1 MKKALSLL
9 LALAMTMGLLGGSA
23 LAEDLPALDAPAPQ
37 APAVWAYD
45 ALADAYAMGMLDDD
59 YATYIESPLTM
70 EQLDGLTAIVADKLA
85 LLDLPENELAP
96 YELVIDATRG
106 GVMSALYQ
114 EAAAYSLPGIEADPA
129 MYLTQLGVVKG
140 GANGELYLDRPC
152 TFQEAM
158 VMAERLVLAVYDLC
172 DAGSRGLLWKAVN
185 GDNTLYLL
193 GTIHVDRSNV
203 YPLHKSL
210 RDAVAASQEVIFE
223 VDFNNAEDM
232 ATYQAMMFYSD
243 GTGLKDHISP
253 ELYADTVAVCA
264 QLGMTEE
271 QVNAYK
277 PWVLLLTLNNVLSQ
291 DSTTSANAMAIDMY
305 LTSSASNA
313 GKTIGAVET
322 ATFQGAIFDGLSA
335 EYQTEGLAA
344 YVAMM
349 QSALSGEP
357 AGTEDDQAAQEALA
371 HQAAAMDAM
380 MEAWKNRDVDAFNA
394 VFDKAAT
401 LESGDEMN
409 SKLFT
414 ERDPHMIQAAAGY
427 LEREGENTFFLAVGA
442 GHMVDPGGIVSGLRD
457 LGYTVELVK

>member
-9 LALAMTMGLLGGSA
+9 LALAMSLGMLGASA
-23 LAEDLPALDAPAPQ
+23 LAEDVPPQEESAVQ
-37 APAVWAYD
+37 APSVWAYD
-45 ALADAYAMGMLDDD
+45 ALADAYAMGMLDDN
-59 YATYIESPLTM
+59 YTSYIQSPVTADQLGKLT
-70 EQLDGLTAIVADKLA
+70 GVVADKLA
-85 LLDLPENELAP
+85 LLELPENELAP
-96 YELVIDATRG
+96 YELVIDTTRG
-106 GVMSALYQ
+106 GVMNALYQ
-114 EAAAYSLPGIEADPA
+114 EAAAYSLPGIDADLA

-140 GANGELYLDRPC
+140 DQNGSLHTDRVC

-172 DAGSRGLLWKAVN
+172 DAGSRGLLWKATN

-193 GTIHVDRSNV
+193 GTIHVDRNNV
-203 YPLHKSL
+203 YPFHKSL

-223 VDFNNAEDM
+223 VDFSDAEDM
-232 ATYQAMMFYSD
+232 AAYQAMMVYSD
-243 GTGLKDHISP
+243 GTGLKDHVSP

-277 PWVLLLTLNNVLSQ
+277 PWVLLLTLNNLLSQ
-291 DSTTSANAMAIDMY
+291 DSTTSSNAMAIDLY

-313 GKTIGAVET
+313 GKTVGAVET
-322 ATFQGAIFDGLSA
+322 AVFQGAIFDGLSD

-349 QSALSGEP
+349 KSALSGE
-357 AGTEDDQAAQEALA
+357 AAETEDDQAVQDALA
-371 HQAAAMDAM
+371 QQDAVMGAM

-401 LESGDEMN
+401 LESSDEMN

-414 ERDPHMIQAAAGY
+414 ERDPHMIEAAAGY

-442 GHMVDPGGIVSGLRD
+442 GHMVDPGGIVGGLRD